1 MKLFKLLITTP
12 DRVYYEGEV
21 YSLTVN
27 QADGV
32 TQVLADHIQA
42 IGLIV
47 KGRCSFVDARKI
59 KRFFMTDDGIMS
71 ITKEGVTISSLIVQS
86 EKAYEKDV
94 EDSENERIKEI
105 ERRRKS
111 REEYV
116 RSKLEMAKSLTG
128 RKNDKKG

>member
-1 MKLFKLLITTP
+1 MKLFKLVITTP
-12 DRVYYEGEV
+12 DRVYYDGEV

-32 TQVLADHIQA
+32 TQVLADHANA
-42 IGLIV
+42 IGLIL
-47 KGRCSFVDARKI
+47 KGRCNYVDARNI
-59 KRFFMTDDGIMS
+59 KRYFMTDDGILS
-71 ITKEGVTISSLIVQS
+71 ITKDGVTITSSIVQS
-86 EKAYEKDV
+86 EKAYEKAV
-94 EDSENERIKEI
+94 EDSENERIKEV

-128 RKNDKKG
+128 RKNDKK